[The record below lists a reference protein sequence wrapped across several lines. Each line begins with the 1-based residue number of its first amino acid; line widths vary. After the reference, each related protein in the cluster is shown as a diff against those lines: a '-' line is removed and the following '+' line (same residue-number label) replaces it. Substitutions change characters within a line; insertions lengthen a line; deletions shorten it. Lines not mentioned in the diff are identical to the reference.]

1 MGKTVRTN
9 EHRGYRPGRPNACD
23 SAARIE
29 TLLNIATQVF
39 IERGYK
45 GTSLDEIADRA
56 GASKRTLYTRFP
68 SKSDLFQAVMK
79 RETDHT
85 TSHFH
90 GMLPLDKPIRPTM
103 EKFGRELIRTIL
115 SPRSLMLMRTLIA
128 TVNSFPELAGSFWNM
143 ACCRGT
149 MPMSEYLKAQCERG
163 LLVVDDPELAGHIF
177 HGLILGPFLMP
188 AQLGV
193 VPKDRIR
200 NQKEF
205 VAECV
210 RCFLSYYGA
219 DKRAVVKQKRRS

>member
-1 MGKTVRTN
+1 MGKTANSN

-68 SKSDLFQAVMK
+68 SKSDLFHAVMK
-79 RETDHT
+79 RETDFT
-85 TSHFH
+85 TIHFH
-90 GMLPLDKPIRPTM
+90 GMLPLDKPIRLTM

-115 SPRSLMLMRTLIA
+115 SPRPLMLMRTLIA
-128 TVNSFPELAGSFWNM
+128 TVNSFPELAVSFWEM

-149 MPMSEYLKAQCERG
+149 MPLSDYLKAQSERG
-163 LLVVDDPELAGHIF
+163 LLTVADPVLAGHIF

-193 VPKDRIR
+193 VPKARIR

-210 RCFLSYYGA
+210 RIFLNYYAA
-219 DKRAVVKQKRRS
+219 DKQAGAKKKRRS